1 MGARSATRMDTGTD
15 AEKGAHMGGCT
26 DVPMTAGE
34 RFRSLGT
41 KPRVLPSILSADFAA
56 LAASFAPLEAAGAEI
71 LHLDVMDGHFVENI
85 TFGPPL
91 VRCVRAASRAFLDVH
106 LMITEPLRYLEPFAK
121 AGADLCCVHAEVP
134 VEPEA
139 CAAEAARLGIA
150 LGVAVRPSTEL
161 DPVIERWARHVALVL
176 VMSVEPGFGGQGFM
190 PAAFD
195 RLRRAREI
203 CDCQGVAPILE
214 VDGGIGVGNAAE
226 VVAAGAQWLVAGNAV
241 FKAPDPVAAWRDVSL
256 RASVRHAGP

>member
-1 MGARSATRMDTGTD
+1 MGTD
-15 AEKGAHMGGCT
+15 AGMDARMSARKDAH
-26 DVPMTAGE
+26 E
-34 RFRSLGT
+34 WLRLLGT
-41 KPRVLPSILSADFAA
+41 QSRVLPSILSADFAA
-56 LAASFAPLEAAGAEI
+56 LAASFKPLEDAGAEI

-91 VRCVRAASRAFLDVH
+91 VRACRAASRAFLDVH

-150 LGVAVRPSTEL
+150 LGVAVRPSTVL
-161 DPVIERWARHVALVL
+161 DPVIERWARHVALFL

-190 PAAFD
+190 PSALD
-195 RLRRAREI
+195 RLRRTREI
-203 CDCQGVAPILE
+203 CDRQGVAPLLE
-214 VDGGIGVGNAAE
+214 VDGGIGIGNAAE

-241 FKAPDPVAAWRDVSL
+241 FKAADPVAAWREMTL
-256 RASVRHAGP
+256 RATVGRV